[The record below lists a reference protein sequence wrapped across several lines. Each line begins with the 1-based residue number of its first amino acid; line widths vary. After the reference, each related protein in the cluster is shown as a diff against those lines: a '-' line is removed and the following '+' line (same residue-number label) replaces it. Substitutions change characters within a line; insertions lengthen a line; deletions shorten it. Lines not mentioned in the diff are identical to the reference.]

1 MLYRYKPEEGRNARQ
16 TAFWLGEGMIFF
28 GCYALSGTLEGW
40 PSLRAPLVG
49 DTQVQIPLLGMD
61 LTGAFVATIV
71 VFFALSYFFLRYLA
85 GEKTSNHLIEVEEEM
100 NKVTWPSFEEATNSS
115 IVVIVTVLILMGFLA
130 LSDFALGQIFKLILW
145 GRFGGA

>member
-40 PSLRAPLVG
+40 RSLRAPLFG
-49 DTQVQIPLLGMD
+49 ETYSEIPLLGIEM
-61 LTGAFVATIV
+61 TGAFLGAAVTFLV
-71 VFFALSYFFLRYLA
+71 VSFLFLRYLA
-85 GEKTSNHLIEVEEEM
+85 GEKTANHLIEVEQEM

-115 IVVIVTVLILMGFLA
+115 IVVIITVLILMGFLA
-130 LSDFALGQIFKLILW
+130 LSDFVLGEVFEIILW
-145 GRFGGA
+145 RQVGGA

>member
-40 PSLRAPLVG
+40 SSLRTPVFGESLSE
-49 DTQVQIPLLGMD
+49 IPLLGIG
-61 LTGAFVATIV
+61 LSGAFIGATV
-71 VFFALSYFFLRYLA
+71 VFLALSYFFLRYLA
-85 GEKTSNHLIEVEEEM
+85 GEKTAEHLIEVESEM

-115 IVVIVTVLILMGFLA
+115 IVVIITVLILMGFLA
-130 LSDFALGQIFKLILW
+130 LSDFVLSQFFDIILW
-145 GRFGGA
+145 GRFSGA